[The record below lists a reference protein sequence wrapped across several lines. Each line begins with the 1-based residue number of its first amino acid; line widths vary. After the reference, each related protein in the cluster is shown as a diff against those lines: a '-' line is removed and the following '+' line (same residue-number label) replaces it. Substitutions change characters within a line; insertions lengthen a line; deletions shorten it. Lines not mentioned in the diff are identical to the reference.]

1 MPRASF
7 FPIVVLSAALLGGCK
22 QDLSQMVDF
31 DDDSATCVNQSEPFA
46 FSICTTSADKL
57 QLFWQDEQKKPLLTF
72 DKVIHQLTTAKLEF
86 AMNAGMYDDE
96 FAPIGYTVIQ
106 GREIHSL
113 NTNEGGGNFHL
124 LPNGVLWWDKSG
136 RASVDESRA
145 LGEKLKNQQ
154 IKPWFATQSGPMLV
168 INNQIHPKFNPKSTS
183 KKPRNGAGVC
193 SDGTIK
199 LVISD
204 EPVTFYDFASL
215 FKDKLDCPNALFL
228 DGGVASALYSPELE
242 RHDQQDMGVMIGAVS
257 KDNDN

>member
-7 FPIVVLSAALLGGCK
+7 FPIVAITTAALLGGCK
-22 QDLSQMVDF
+22 QDLSQIVDF
-31 DDDSATCVNQSEPFA
+31 DDDPTTCSQQNEPFA
-46 FSICTTSADKL
+46 YSICTTTSDKL
-57 QLFWQDEQKKPLLTF
+57 QLFWQNEQDKPLLTF
-72 DKVIHQLTTAKLEF
+72 DNVINHLKTAKLDF
-86 AMNAGMYDDE
+86 AMNAGMYDE
-96 FAPIGYTVIQ
+96 KFAPIGYTVIQ

-113 NTNEGGGNFHL
+113 NTKDGGGNFHL

-136 RASVDESRA
+136 HIAVEESRA
-145 LGEKLKNQQ
+145 LDNKLKTQQ

-168 INNQIHPKFNPKSTS
+168 INNEIHPKFNPDSTS

-193 SDGTIK
+193 SDGTVK

-215 FKDKLDCPNALFL
+215 FKDNLGCPNALFL

-242 RHDQQDMGVMIGAVS
+242 RHDQQDMGVMIGAVA
-257 KDNDN
+257 N